1 MVDLAVLQSVSY
13 IAGALGVCVAAV
25 YYVLNM
31 RTTLQTRQAQLFM
44 QIYSKWAEEEWATKY
59 NLTTGEKLWDSYD
72 DFKDDLLNNPEQLK
86 KFQSLMR
93 FYEGLGVLVKENLIH
108 IRLVALSMAGD
119 TTRYWEQ
126 TGPMILKMRA
136 EFNYPRLQS
145 ETEFL
150 YGRLK
155 EYLRSHPELVT

>member
-1 MVDLAVLQSVSY
+1 M
-13 IAGALGVCVAAV
+13 
-25 YYVLNM
+25 LNM
-31 RTTLQTRQAQLFM
+31 RATLQTRQAQLFM
-44 QIYSKWAEEEWATKY
+44 QIYTKWAEEEWATKF
-59 NLTTGEKLWDSYD
+59 NTTLGETMWNSYD
-72 DFKDDLLNNPEQLK
+72 DFKKEVLNNPEQLK

-119 TTRYWEQ
+119 TTRYWTQ
-126 TGPMILKMRA
+126 TEPMIMQMRT

-150 YGRLK
+150 YDKLK
-155 EYLRSHPELVT
+155 DYLRSHPELVT